1 MTTSVTIQN
10 PKSEIQNP
18 PDSTIA
24 RQLSA
29 QYQLAIGGLIEQIK
43 FGGMLMMLE
52 RSLSDRGR
60 GNVANFNKAGEG
72 LSNWLAEHCPEI
84 SRPTAHRFKICAFVV
99 KQELQLGEKTDMA
112 HLLGSALDALNP
124 KEQRVRKHIEEFV
137 TGKSQRQLLLDF
149 RAGVADP
156 KPKGG
161 ARPGTHPE
169 PKSQEQQDA
178 EALHAARESLRIH
191 ESELRHFMKESQWA
205 LLHKV
210 ELEGFVGLL
219 ESFKTAILT
228 HLRSRKSF

>member
-1 MTTSVTIQN
+1 MTTSVTIAN
-10 PKSEIQNP
+10 PKSQIENP
-18 PDSTIA
+18 SESTIA

-52 RSLSDRGR
+52 RSLMARGYS
-60 GNVANFNKAGEG
+60 GHGIKGDG
-72 LSNWLAEHCPEI
+72 LKNWLAEHCPEI
-84 SRPTAHRFKICAFVV
+84 SRPTAHRFKVCAFVV

-112 HLLGSALDALNP
+112 HLLGSALDALTP

-161 ARPGTHPE
+161 ARAGTHPE
-169 PKSQEQQDA
+169 KALTEQEIEDRASGHVIEELQRLSDTYVRGREWKRA
-178 EALHAARESLRIH
+178 GTHPLLALATCMRECADWIEDEVRQ
-191 ESELRHFMKESQWA
+191 R
-205 LLHKV
+205 
-210 ELEGFVGLL
+210 
-219 ESFKTAILT
+219 KT
-228 HLRSRKSF
+228 R